1 MKTASVSKPKQAK
14 RVAGS
19 ILPRRDDVMRRAATI
34 RSHWSDRERR
44 ERAGLA
50 DQLQCW
56 LVASVISAAYPS
68 PALAYVPVR

>member
-1 MKTASVSKPKQAK
+1 MKTASVSKPKQTK
-14 RVAGS
+14 PVASS
-19 ILPRRDDVMRRAATI
+19 ILPRRDDILRRAAVI

-50 DQLQCW
+50 EQLQCW
-56 LVASVISAAYPS
+56 LVASVVSAAYPL

>member
-19 ILPRRDDVMRRAATI
+19 ILPRRDDVMRRAAAI

-56 LVASVISAAYPS
+56 LVASIVSAAYPS

>member
-14 RVAGS
+14 RVADS
-19 ILPRRDDVMRRAATI
+19 ILLRRDDVMRRAAAI

-56 LVASVISAAYPS
+56 LVASIVSAAYPS
-68 PALAYVPVR
+68 PALVYVPVR